1 MSWARAF
8 SKYLFATA
16 DAALRRPPGPRILIY
31 HRVGESP
38 EDQIEVLTR
47 DFEQQLDWL
56 KANRTIVDLE
66 TALRRWDEPGA
77 DQLAVVTF
85 DDGFE
90 STYTKAFPTLSRLEI
105 PFTLYVTTGFVA
117 GDQVLGG
124 ASGREALTWSMIKEM
139 ESTGLLTVGSHTHT
153 HIDVRESSPDTLRE
167 ELAKTDEIIG
177 TEVGVEVKHF
187 AYPWGYWSDIADPIV
202 RDRYAS
208 AALGSRRPGSSRNF
222 DPLKLFRVPILSSDG
237 TRWFQTRLGR
247 GLQTEEAAR
256 RAIRRY
262 RGP

>member
-8 SKYLFATA
+8 SKYLFAAA
-16 DAALRRPPGPRILIY
+16 DTILPRPAGPRVLIY
-31 HRVGESP
+31 HSVGESP
-38 EDQIEVLTR
+38 EAQIEVLSR
-47 DFEQQLDWL
+47 DFEQQMDWL
-56 KANRTIVDLE
+56 QANRTIVDLE

-90 STYTKAFPTLSRLEI
+90 STYTKAFPTLSRLNI

-117 GDQVLGG
+117 GDQVMGG
-124 ASGREALTWSMIKEM
+124 ASGRDALTWSMIKEM

-153 HIDVRESSPDTLRE
+153 HIDVRKSSPDALRK
-167 ELAKTDEIIG
+167 ELEKSDDIIG
-177 TEVGVEVKHF
+177 TEVGVEVRHF
-187 AYPWGYWSDIADPIV
+187 AYPWGYWSDIADSVV

-208 AALGSRRPGSSRNF
+208 AALGSRRPGSIRNF
-222 DPLKLFRVPILSSDG
+222 DSLKLFRVPIQSSDG
-237 TRWFQTRLGR
+237 TRWFQTRLDR
-247 GLQTEEAAR
+247 GLQTEELAR
-256 RAIRRY
+256 RAIRGY